1 MRTLILAVALVA
13 VSTTAA
19 QDPTARAAPQVSVS
33 PAGATVGAPGATVGA
48 PGQMVGAPGPIVG
61 APGETGVA
69 GLSAG
74 ALQLLTLDGEFSKA
88 VAKGGGAAFVQWFA
102 DDAVTLSN
110 GRPPVLT
117 KAGIAASARWKP
129 GEYTLQW
136 IPMGAQMG
144 PSGDMGFTWGHYD
157 ATTTLPRG
165 QTPKVQSGR
174 YITIWKRQADGK
186 WKVALDASADEPK
199 P

>member
-1 MRTLILAVALVA
+1 MRILILASALFT
-13 VSTTAA
+13 VSHAAA
-19 QDPTARAAPQVSVS
+19 QMPSENARQQP
-33 PAGATVGAPGATVGA
+33 GVGQG
-48 PGQMVGAPGPIVG
+48 
-61 APGETGVA
+61 TGVL
-69 GLSAG
+69 GLSPG
-74 ALQLLTLDGEFSKA
+74 ALQLLTLDGEFSQA

-110 GRPPVLT
+110 GRAPVLT
-117 KAGIAASARWKP
+117 KAGIAASAQWKP
-129 GEYTLQW
+129 DEYTLQW

-157 ATTTLPRG
+157 ATTKVGKGANPTTL
-165 QTPKVQSGR
+165 SGR